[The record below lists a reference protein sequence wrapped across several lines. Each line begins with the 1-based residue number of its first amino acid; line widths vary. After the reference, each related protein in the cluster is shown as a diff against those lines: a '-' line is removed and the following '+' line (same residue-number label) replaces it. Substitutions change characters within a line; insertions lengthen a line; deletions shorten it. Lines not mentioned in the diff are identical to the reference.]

1 MTRVLMGPPASRWW
15 IAYLLVFG
23 ACLVE
28 ALAVRRWGIAA
39 LVLAVLAAG
48 LVTTAWS
55 LLAQIVVHLVACA
68 LAAASALIAALEGRT
83 FWAVFGVL
91 ATLALAAVIPLARRE
106 GSGGRIRTEELV
118 GLTVPQ
124 AERLLGYPLTRAPG
138 GLGAP
143 VLVPVPFGPRPDGAD
158 PGRRAALVVTS
169 VAVDP
174 AGPWIA
180 FGVAP
185 IEWVP
190 ALDRDT
196 RGLLQEELRS
206 RIGGFAAAL
215 RPERPGSARRGAP
228 PQRSAPVRRA
238 PVARTAATP
247 R

>member
-1 MTRVLMGPPASRWW
+1 MGPPASRWW

-124 AERLLGYPLTRAPG
+124 AERLLGHSRDRGPG

-143 VLVPVPFGPRPDGAD
+143 ILVAVPFGPLPDGAD
-158 PGRRAALVVTS
+158 RRVHLVVTS

-185 IEWVP
+185 VACTP
-190 ALDRDT
+190 SLDRRART
-196 RGLLQEELRS
+196 SLQAELHARV
-206 RIGGFAAAL
+206 GGFPADL
-215 RPERPGSARRGAP
+215 RPERPGVAPRRPADSRSNVSA
-228 PQRSAPVRRA
+228 
-238 PVARTAATP
+238 
-247 R
+247 